1 MGIRPGTG
9 FTVDD
14 LDYIGR
20 GIEERYD
27 CYGTAEI
34 LNRYKEGIS
43 TGRSIEGISELGHLH
58 RQLLQESD
66 FHAVGR
72 HLLKKLSPEEENEKF
87 GFDGKFL
94 PEKLRLA
101 FLQLEKEGVNT
112 TNLKNAISLA
122 QEDQTCI
129 DWISE
134 NWETFLDRDNEDA
147 MSNVSYGLDEV
158 ENLEDSEEASLAKVR
173 SGSSRDNYALVESF
187 YKNFYKEASERRVY
201 SLKIKIREIQQITS
215 VEEIEKELKNLSYL
229 YQEDKT
235 ILNAW
240 SPSRKAEDRKLIL
253 HLFYRKR
260 DELARKRE
268 DGLTRDVLDLETI
281 RGQLWYLFDRESQTQ
296 MIEGTTRPCN
306 SVWTKNF
313 DSKRKVIKE
322 EGFLT
327 EDEIAEIIRR
337 GKPDPRKV
345 ILVKTFSKA
354 SIWEI
359 EKTKAFCDL
368 NFTRSQW
375 NRIYDF
381 IWEKLTDI
389 LCWKIDSIQSYRDLD
404 LTTNYLRRFQYRVN
418 SDRIGKSILKKTN
431 KIKTETG
438 KRMIRI
444 LLSSCQSRLE
454 EGVKKEITKILLE
467 RIVPCVRR

>member
-20 GIEERYD
+20 GMEERYD
-27 CYGTAEI
+27 SYGTAEI
-34 LNRYKEGIS
+34 INRYKEGIS
-43 TGRSIEGISELGHLH
+43 IGLSMEGISELGHLH

-94 PEKLRLA
+94 PEKLKLA
-101 FLQLEKEGVNT
+101 FLQLEKEGINT
-112 TNLKNAISLA
+112 ANLKSAIHLA
-122 QEDQTCI
+122 QEDETCI
-129 DWISE
+129 DWIAE
-134 NWETFLDRDNEDA
+134 NLETFLERDNEDV
-147 MSNVSYGLDEV
+147 MSDASYGLDEV
-158 ENLEDSEEASLAKVR
+158 EDSEDSEEASLTKVR
-173 SGSSRDNYALVESF
+173 GGSSRDNYALVESF
-187 YKNFYKEASERRVY
+187 YKNFYKEAAERRIS
-201 SLKIKIREIQQITS
+201 SLKIKIRDIQQITS
-215 VEEIEKELKNLSYL
+215 VEEIERELKNLSYL

-240 SPSRKAEDRKLIL
+240 SPSRKVEDRKLML
-253 HLFYRKR
+253 YLFYRKR

-281 RGQLWYLFDRESQTQ
+281 RGQLWYLFDRESQPQ
-296 MIEGTTRPCN
+296 IIEGITRPCN
-306 SVWTKNF
+306 SSWTKNF

-327 EDEIAEIIRR
+327 EDEITEVIRR

-354 SIWEI
+354 SIWEL

-381 IWEKLTDI
+381 LWEKMTDI
-389 LCWKIDSIQSYRDLD
+389 LCWKIDSIQSYKDLD

-418 SDRIGKSILKKTN
+418 AERIGKSILKKTH
-431 KIKTETG
+431 KARTETG

-444 LLSSCQSRLE
+444 LLSSCQGRLQE
-454 EGVKKEITKILLE
+454 DTKKEITKSLLE
-467 RIVPCVRR
+467 RIIPCVPR